1 MRLLTIFFLFVFISC
16 NTKKV
21 LPLNTM
27 RLVIWEMAC
36 ADEMVL
42 EQQAKDT
49 SLKKNQTDSLR
60 KTLYQKVFSIH
71 KISKDEFYTSY
82 NYYLQKP
89 DVFKT
94 LIDSVQSYGLKQR
107 EKLNLNPPLTQ
118 PIP

>member
-1 MRLLTIFFLFVFISC
+1 MKQLIILVLFFLFAC

-21 LPLNTM
+21 LPINTM

-36 ADEMVL
+36 ADELVL

-49 SLKKNQTDSLR
+49 SIKKNQSDSIR
-60 KTLYQKVFSIH
+60 KTLYQKVFAIH
-71 KISKDEFYTSY
+71 KISKEDFYNSY
-82 NYYLQKP
+82 NHYLQKP

-107 EKLNLNPPLTQ
+107 EKLNLYPPLTQ

>member
-1 MRLLTIFFLFVFISC
+1 MRQLIILVLFFLLAC

-36 ADEMVL
+36 ADELVL

-49 SLKKNQTDSLR
+49 SIKKNKSDSIR
-60 KTLYQKVFSIH
+60 KSLYQKVFTIH
-71 KISKDEFYTSY
+71 KISKEDFYNSY
-82 NYYLQKP
+82 NHYLQKP

-107 EKLNLNPPLTQ
+107 EKLNLYPPLTQ